1 MAYVI
6 THATEGSN
14 VVVSTLL
21 SMTAPNQ
28 GNTSTGLSPLLN
40 QGAGLQILA
49 CIIYVWTLNP
59 RRACAARVGSVCPV
73 KSHLTYGASVRP
85 ENAVT

>member
-40 QGAGLQILA
+40 QGAGLQILGMHNI
-49 CIIYVWTLNP
+49 CVDT
-59 RRACAARVGSVCPV
+59 SF
-73 KSHLTYGASVRP
+73 H
-85 ENAVT
+85 